1 MSKYKVVTAHC
12 VHAMLLQHT
21 AFIAGVSTPAAKRFR
36 DEFADVLKR
45 LSENPFQFP
54 PYEDPNLPKD
64 VYRGAF
70 FANWYKA
77 VFSVSDNV
85 VYLDAVIDCRAKS
98 DTFWADK

>member
-21 AFIAGVSTPAAKRFR
+21 AFIAGVSAPAAKRFR

-45 LSENPFQFP
+45 LSENPFQIP
-54 PYEDPNLPKD
+54 PYEDPK
-64 VYRGAF
+64 
-70 FANWYKA
+70 WYKA